1 MELIFQ
7 DYYERMQCRI
17 YAREQSG
24 SKIIMIGYDGENL
37 IEQTLPD
44 TPEIIDIK
52 PLLII
57 PIFMKDA
64 LIKAF
69 ISEGAKSNLRTENE
83 NLLKGKLEATELHLK
98 DMREFSQ
105 KLLNNK
111 LLVKIK
117 SNDKE
122 NKI

>member
-17 YAREQSG
+17 YVREHRG
-24 SKIIMIGYDGENL
+24 SQTVMIGYDGENL
-37 IEQTLPD
+37 IEQTLPN
-44 TPEIIDIK
+44 TPEAIDIK

-69 ISEGAKSNLRTENE
+69 ISEGANANLRTENE
-83 NLLKGKLEATELHLK
+83 NMLKGKLEAVELHLK

-105 KLLNNK
+105 KLLDNK
-111 LLVKIK
+111 LL
-117 SNDKE
+117 S
-122 NKI
+122 